1 MKNEL
6 INLRDPSTDVTSYVG
21 WLRRSAATGEA
32 MLDGLYTTCELPAAR
47 GRYFKG
53 VYPLPGGSATTIFRP
68 ENRPDGSFAL
78 VSDGR
83 RFGETGYYRI
93 HRTDGGALR
102 VKCVPME
109 ETIHVFVDPEG
120 ALHARHTFAFWRAHF
135 LHLNYE
141 ITPRER
147 RVRRVLTCLRAVVRL
162 RAYPLE
168 RKSMALN
175 ETLLKRLIETPGV
188 PGREERQ
195 REIAREELGSLTD
208 EVRTDALGSVIGTKK
223 GSGDGRVMVAAH
235 TDEIGYL
242 VKHIDDK
249 GFVRLQTLGG
259 HDPANMVSQR
269 VLVTTADG
277 ETLRGAL
284 QPARKPPHLARGE
297 EQKPPKADEFYVD
310 LGMDAET
317 VKEKVRIGDYA
328 VMDRTLE
335 KVGETYVGKAMD
347 DRVGVFVMYEALRAM
362 GDHQATIFAAATSQE
377 EVGLRGAEASGSA
390 LEPTVVVALDVTL
403 AMDVPGAGKENT
415 ITELGKGVAIK
426 IMDGY
431 SISHPKLVE
440 HLRAIAE
447 REDIPYQM
455 EILPAGGTDAGGVQ
469 RLHGGIPAVTLSIPC
484 RYVHTP
490 NEMVSAKDVEAAI
503 TLLARYLEEASDAD
517 YAL

>member
-1 MKNEL
+1 
-6 INLRDPSTDVTSYVG
+6 
-21 WLRRSAATGEA
+21 
-32 MLDGLYTTCELPAAR
+32 
-47 GRYFKG
+47 
-53 VYPLPGGSATTIFRP
+53 
-68 ENRPDGSFAL
+68 
-78 VSDGR
+78 
-83 RFGETGYYRI
+83 
-93 HRTDGGALR
+93 
-102 VKCVPME
+102 
-109 ETIHVFVDPEG
+109 
-120 ALHARHTFAFWRAHF
+120 
-135 LHLNYE
+135 
-141 ITPRER
+141 
-147 RVRRVLTCLRAVVRL
+147 
-162 RAYPLE
+162 
-168 RKSMALN
+168 MALN
-175 ETLLKRLIETPGV
+175 EALLKRLIETPGV
-188 PGREERQ
+188 PGREEQQ
-195 REIAREELGSLTD
+195 REIAREELGDLTD
-208 EVRTDALGSVIGTKK
+208 EVRTDVMGSVIGTKR
-223 GSGDGRVMVAAH
+223 GNSDVRVMIAAH
-235 TDEIGYL
+235 TDEIGFL
-242 VKHIDDK
+242 VKYIDDK
-249 GFVRLQTLGG
+249 GFLRLQTLGG

-284 QPARKPPHLARGE
+284 QPSRKPPHLSHGE

-310 LGMDAET
+310 LGMEAET
-317 VKEKVRIGDYA
+317 VKEKVRVGDYV

-362 GDHQATIFAAATSQE
+362 GDYQATIFAAATSQE

-403 AMDVPGAGKENT
+403 AMDVPGGGNENT

-431 SISHPKLVE
+431 SISNPKLVE

-490 NEMVSAKDVEAAI
+490 NEMVTSTDVEAAI

-517 YAL
+517 YDL